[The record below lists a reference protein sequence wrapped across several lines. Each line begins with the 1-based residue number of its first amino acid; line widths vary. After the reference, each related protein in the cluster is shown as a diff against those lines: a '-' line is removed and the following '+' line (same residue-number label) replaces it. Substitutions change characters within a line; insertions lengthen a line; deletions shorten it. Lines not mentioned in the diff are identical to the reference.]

1 MIEELHKWLELHA
14 HLRDW
19 PKLKN
24 AKAAVEAK
32 IQEIEDR
39 LVPKAPTPEP
49 QITRR
54 AIPSNTEDD

>member
-19 PKLKN
+19 PNLKN

-32 IQEIEDR
+32 INEIEAK
-39 LVPKAPTPEP
+39 LGPKPAK
-49 QITRR
+49 
-54 AIPSNTEDD
+54 AIPAPADDEDKVERRL